1 MKNKKLVFTALL
13 SGLFFL
19 FGAIN
24 SFAQINILF
33 VDDSDD
39 TFQNAET
46 FYEAIEA
53 LDYTAD
59 YYDAVVEG
67 SGPSLSEMENYDLVI
82 WHTSTDGVGLYL
94 WEGQDEDNEDLIAY
108 LETGGNLWLV
118 GLDFLFDRYGTPAT
132 EFTPEDF
139 VYEFLGIWTYDSQSY
154 GNDGQL
160 GVPLISP
167 LPDAPITGLQDV
179 TWNLETLWWV
189 DGITPTAGTPAIYQ
203 MDGDSYPLSGETC
216 AVLKQGSGFTALT
229 YLFDLALAT
238 PADLTGNISAVL
250 EYFEN
255 LVLTTSDVDVETT
268 TMVYPNPVRTYFRIQ
283 AEPNEKV
290 EFISILNTNGRIV
303 AGYEGGYDKY
313 PAYDLGPGIYT
324 VKITT
329 DSGVRQSRLL
339 KL

>member
-1 MKNKKLVFTALL
+1 MKNKKLALTALL
-13 SGLFFL
+13 LVLFCLGGGL
-19 FGAIN
+19 N
-24 SFAQINILF
+24 STAQINILF
-33 VDDSDD
+33 VDDTDD

-53 LDYTAD
+53 LDYTAE
-59 YYDAVVEG
+59 YYDAVAEG
-67 SGPSLSEMENYDLVI
+67 AGPSLSEMENYDLVI

-94 WEGQDEDNEDLIAY
+94 WDGQDQDNEDLIAY

-118 GLDFLFDRYGTPAT
+118 GLDFLFDRYGAPAT
-132 EFTPEDF
+132 EFTSLDF

-154 GNDGQL
+154 GNDGEL
-160 GVPLISP
+160 GVPLVSP
-167 LPDAPITGLQDV
+167 LPDAPIAGLEDV

-189 DGITPTAGTPAIYQ
+189 DGVTPTPGTPAIYQ

-216 AVLKQGSGFTALT
+216 AVLNQGDGFTALT

-238 PADLTGNISAVL
+238 PADLTGNVGTVL

-255 LVLTTSDVDVETT
+255 LVLSTSDVDADAALV
-268 TMVYPNPVRTYFRIQ
+268 VYPNPVRTYFRIQ
-283 AEPNEKV
+283 TQPNEKV
-290 EFISILNTNGRIV
+290 ETVSILNTNGRV
-303 AGYEGGYDKY
+303 VTGYKGGYDKY